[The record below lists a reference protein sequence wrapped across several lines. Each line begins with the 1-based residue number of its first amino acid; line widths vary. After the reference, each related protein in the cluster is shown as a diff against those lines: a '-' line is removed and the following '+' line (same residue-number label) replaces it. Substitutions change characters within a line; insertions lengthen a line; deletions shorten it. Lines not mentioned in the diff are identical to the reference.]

1 MDVLILGFFLN
12 LVEGRFENVNV
23 LEDFVLPF

>member
-1 MDVLILGFFLN
+1 MDVLILVFFLN

-23 LEDFVLPF
+23 FEDFVLPF